1 MCELIILK
9 PDSKVILGLHAG
21 LSCFK
26 FTFQNILF
34 VFQNFKIRLSNENI
48 FKKLNMYIHGC
59 CHLIRCN
66 CRSNRS
72 QMFFTCAGVFK
83 NECAKLRALR
93 ALRALAPCMPSRLTC
108 SRVLRTLAPYVPS
121 CLACL
126 ACALVPCVSC
136 VLCMP
141 SCLTCIKVYLVGCF

>member
-1 MCELIILK
+1 MCELIISK